1 MKSELNEK
9 REGSIMSKLSRRLG
23 GPLVAALVASVS
35 VSALAAELGPANTD
49 PVYFRGWQFR
59 TDVVQSNVDRYN
71 KELGGHVD
79 YQTVTGDY
87 PSIMESNLIAG
98 GNLDLIYG
106 NPSSAFRYN
115 KGGWIVTADELPAGA
130 DALADMYPNIK
141 EAWSDN
147 GKLLGLSY
155 FVTTRGLVQVNLK
168 KYGEAGLK
176 DADFPATWHALYD
189 QLYVL
194 RDKGVKVPYLP
205 HWYNEWSG
213 IPWAFTF
220 EVLNRGGQVADAKTH
235 APALTADGPG
245 GDTLRDWKRVF
256 NDGLVPKDVITWNQ
270 AAYLQAWGS
279 GQYAFSPQAA
289 YDLKTFNDPATS
301 QIAGSV
307 TFLPYKGQSWGLLDS
322 ALYLTVKRNR
332 SPEAL
337 ENVKRFASWYG
348 FHDQNGVAGVAER
361 WLDEAMLFSA
371 YKSVMESDHA
381 KQAIQKGLS
390 RPDDYKALLDLY
402 AATPY
407 PTGSWNVVWSEEFNS
422 WLKDELQQ
430 FLSEDRNVNATIDK
444 INAKIAA
451 LNKENGL

>member
-1 MKSELNEK
+1 
-9 REGSIMSKLSRRLG
+9 MSKLSLILG
-23 GPLVAALVASVS
+23 GPLVATVLVASGS
-35 VSALAAELGPANTD
+35 VLAADLGPVSND
-49 PVYFRGWQFR
+49 PVFFRGWQFR

-71 KELGGHVD
+71 KEMNGHVD

-87 PSIMESNLIAG
+87 PSIMESQLIAG
-98 GNLDLIYG
+98 GDLDLIYG
-106 NPSSAFRYN
+106 NPSSAFRYD
-115 KGGWIVTADELPAGA
+115 KGGWVVTADQLPEG
-130 DALADMYPNIK
+130 DAAIADMYPNIK
-141 EAWSDN
+141 AAWSNDD
-147 GKLLGLSY
+147 GKVIGLSY

-168 KYGEAGLK
+168 KYGDIGFT
-176 DADFPATWHALYD
+176 DADFPADWKSLYD

-194 RDKGVKVPYLP
+194 RDKGVQVPYLP

-235 APALTADGPG
+235 APALTVDGPG
-245 GDTLRDWKRVF
+245 GDTLRDWKRVY

-279 GQYAFSPQAA
+279 GQYVYSPQSA

-301 QIAGSV
+301 QIAGNV
-307 TFLPYKGQSWGLLDS
+307 TFLPYKKQSWGLINS

-332 SPEAL
+332 PDNAL

-348 FHDQNGVAGVAER
+348 YHDQNGTAAVAER

-381 KQAIQKGLS
+381 KQAIEKALS
-390 RPDDYKALLDLY
+390 RPGDYQALLDLY

-407 PTGSWNVVWSEEFNS
+407 PTGTWNVVWSDEFNS
-422 WLKDELQQ
+422 WLKDELQV
-430 FLSEDRNVNATIDK
+430 FLSENRDVGET
-444 INAKIAA
+444 INAINDKIAA

>member
-1 MKSELNEK
+1 MF
-9 REGSIMSKLSRRLG
+9 KLSPCLG
-23 GPLVAALVASVS
+23 APLVAALLAFAS
-35 VSALAAELGPANTD
+35 SAAMAADLGPVSSD
-49 PVYFRGWQFR
+49 PVYVRGWEFR
-59 TDVVQSNVDRYN
+59 TDVVQSNVDHYN
-71 KELGGHVD
+71 KDLNGHVD

-87 PSIMESNLIAG
+87 PSLMESQLIAG

-115 KGGWIVTADELPAGA
+115 KGGWVLTADQLPGG
-130 DALADMYPNIK
+130 DKALADMYPNIRD
-141 EAWSDN
+141 AWSDN

-168 KYGEAGLK
+168 KYGGVGMK
-176 DADFPATWHALYD
+176 DADFPATWSALYD

-194 RDKGVKVPYLP
+194 RDKGIKVPYLP

-235 APALTADGPG
+235 APMLTVAGPG
-245 GDTLRDWKRVF
+245 GDTLRDWKRVY

-279 GQYAFSPQAA
+279 GQYVFSPQAA

-301 QIAGSV
+301 QIAGNV

-322 ALYLTVKRNR
+322 ALYLTVKRDR
-332 SPEAL
+332 SPDAL

-348 FHDQNGVAGVAER
+348 YRDQNGQTAVADR

-381 KQAIQKGLS
+381 KQAIQKSLS
-390 RPDDYKALLDLY
+390 RPNDYKALIDLY

-407 PTGSWNVVWSEEFNS
+407 PTGSWNVVWSDEFNS
-422 WLKDELQQ
+422 WLKDQLQL
-430 FLSEDRNVNATIDK
+430 FLSENRDVGATIDA
-444 INAKIAA
+444 INAKIAE